1 MNGVDQHVLWVQNA
15 EADTFRLIRRAGFE
29 GVILR
34 WSDSFDDVVCEL
46 QPDQARKAG
55 LAVENIYARFR
66 DDNGLWRDNLDG
78 EALTRRLFEFIDDC
92 HRYEIPT
99 MVVHINDGE
108 TPPPFNELG
117 LSRVLRIAEKA
128 EQLRRNVAFENTR
141 TAECLAIFLNR
152 YIPGESGF
160 VTIAVISIAVR
171 RMWICLV
178 NTAPV

>member
-1 MNGVDQHVLWVQNA
+1 MASINTFFGYKMQQ
-15 EADTFRLIRRAGFE
+15 ADTFRLIRRAGFE

-55 LAVENIYARFR
+55 LAVENIHARFR

-99 MVVHINDGE
+99 MVVHITTAKLRLHSTSWDSRASFVSLKKRNNYNE
-108 TPPPFNELG
+108 T
-117 LSRVLRIAEKA
+117 LRSKTREP
-128 EQLRRNVAFENTR
+128 RNVSLYF
-141 TAECLAIFLNR
+141 
-152 YIPGESGF
+152 
-160 VTIAVISIAVR
+160 
-171 RMWICLV
+171 
-178 NTAPV
+178 

>member
-1 MNGVDQHVLWVQNA
+1 MASINTFFGYKMQQ
-15 EADTFRLIRRAGFE
+15 ADTFRLIRRAGFE

-55 LAVENIYARFR
+55 LAVENIHARFR

-128 EQLRRNVAFENTR
+128 EQLQRNVAFENTR
-141 TAECLAIFLNR
+141 TAECLPMFLIGYR
-152 YIPGESGF
+152 ASESGF
-160 VTIAVISIAVR
+160 VSIAVIKIDAH
-171 RMWICLV
+171 RMWTCSIC
-178 NTAPV
+178 TAPA